1 MSSTI
6 AVEELRVGMFVM
18 LDGGWLSHPFP
29 LSNFRIDGVDQ
40 LEAIRALGLRHV
52 RWSPEK
58 SELDEPEAPAAS
70 GPVEAAAA
78 DTETA
83 TSQTAARRQALTEA
97 EAQRQRRRR
106 LQAQLEAGQRC
117 ERQHVE
123 AARAWREAMDR
134 VLAQP
139 RQLKRSQLVYARGL
153 DSVQRAGAGVGV
165 HGFGAP
171 PWKQQC
177 NTQN

>member
-29 LSNFRIDGVDQ
+29 LSNFRIDGADQ

-58 SELDEPEAPAAS
+58 SEPAEPEAPAAN

-78 DTETA
+78 EMAAAAAHTTA
-83 TSQTAARRQALTEA
+83 RRPTAAEV
-97 EAQRQRRRR
+97 EAQRQRRGR
-106 LQAQLEAGQRC
+106 LQAQFEAGQRC

-123 AARAWREAMDR
+123 AARAWR
-134 VLAQP
+134 
-139 RQLKRSQLVYARGL
+139 
-153 DSVQRAGAGVGV
+153 
-165 HGFGAP
+165 
-171 PWKQQC
+171 
-177 NTQN
+177 